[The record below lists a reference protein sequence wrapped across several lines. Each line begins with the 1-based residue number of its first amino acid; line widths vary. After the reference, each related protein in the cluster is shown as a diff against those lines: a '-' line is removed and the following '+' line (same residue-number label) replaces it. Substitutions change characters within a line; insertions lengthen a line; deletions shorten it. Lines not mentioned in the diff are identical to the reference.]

1 MAWEIGHREGA
12 KQASVKSR
20 NMGIAAIITG
30 IVALLIIIAVN
41 VASYELYIH
50 NANNNE
56 PYGP

>member
-30 IVALLIIIAVN
+30 IVLLLIIVGVGVANYVQRVN
-41 VASYELYIH
+41 KQ
-50 NANNNE
+50 
-56 PYGP
+56 